1 MLKLRAA
8 RLRLLRNRPFL
19 AAAVWRMPI
28 VEQLGLGTM
37 AVSQSWQLYVD
48 PTVVEVWSVEEL
60 EGVLY
65 HEVCHLL
72 RDHPRRMK
80 ALFEEDQERTNI
92 AADLEINDDL
102 VREGV
107 KLPCGALRPEQFG
120 LQPGLLAEEYFERLK
135 GAQQLRTA
143 GQGQGGPKA
152 PQKHGSGAHGHRQ
165 PWEDGCAEGP
175 SSLEQEAIRRAVAEA
190 ARRCSTAPGHWREW
204 AEVVL
209 QPPKV
214 PWERELRGAVRRFY
228 GLGADADEATY
239 ARPSRRRLPNVV
251 LPGREHAAPHVAVVL
266 DSSGSVG
273 AAEWN
278 RALSELGGILRT
290 LDCPVEVYVVDTEV
304 QWHGWVDGGRVQDV
318 PLEGRGGTDMSRGL
332 AEAEAARPAVIVV
345 VTDGLTPWPDRKPKA
360 RVVVVLTGPGSAPSW
375 ARTIRVEV

>member
-28 VEQLGLGTM
+28 VEQPGLGTM
-37 AVSQSWQLYVD
+37 AVSQAWQLYVD
-48 PTVVEVWSVEEL
+48 PAVVEAWSVEEL

-72 RDHPRRMK
+72 RDHPRRMR

-102 VREGV
+102 LREGV
-107 KLPCGALRPEQFG
+107 KLPDALQPERFG

-135 GAQQLRTA
+135 VAQQPRTA
-143 GQGQGGPKA
+143 GQGQGGSKP
-152 PQKHGSGAHGHRQ
+152 PQKHGSGAHGHWQ
-165 PWEDGCAEGP
+165 PWEDESADGP
-175 SSLEQEAIRRAVAEA
+175 SALEQEAIRRAVAEA
-190 ARRCSTAPGHWREW
+190 ARRCGTAPGHWREW

-214 PWERELRGAVRRFY
+214 PWERELRGAVRRLY

-239 ARPSRRRLPNVV
+239 ARPARRRLPNVV

-273 AAEWN
+273 TAEWS

-345 VTDGLTPWPDRKPKA
+345 VTDGLTPWPDRKPRA

-375 ARTIRVEV
+375 ARTVRVEV